1 MWYLRDANSWAK
13 DTSRYGA
20 RHRWQRRMALKDLR
34 PGQLCVRCRLP
45 LLPEILKDKNG
56 DYRIPRGW
64 LKNLHLDH
72 RDGSDTRYNGLAH
85 SDCNIRAARRKKGR
99 RNG

>member
-1 MWYLRDANSWAK
+1 MSWYLRDANHWAK
-13 DTSRYGA
+13 DRSRYGA
-20 RHRWQRRMALKDLR
+20 RHRWQRKMALRHMQPWQKCPRCNEPLIPASFKD
-34 PGQLCVRCRLP
+34 
-45 LLPEILKDKNG
+45 ENG

-85 SDCNIRAARRKKGR
+85 AECNIKSRSRSIR
-99 RNG
+99 